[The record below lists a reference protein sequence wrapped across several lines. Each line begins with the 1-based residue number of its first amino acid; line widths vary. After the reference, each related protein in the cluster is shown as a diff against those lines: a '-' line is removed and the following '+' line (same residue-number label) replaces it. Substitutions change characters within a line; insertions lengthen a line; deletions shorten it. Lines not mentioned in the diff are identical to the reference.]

1 MRRQVEVLVC
11 CLLLGVIRLTAQT
24 TVTTTGGTTNSVPVF
39 TGGATLGSSIITQ
52 SNGNI
57 GIGTA
62 SPAYKLQVNGAIQSV
77 VSGSF
82 GLSVTGNSSSYEGAD
97 IGITRSASGPGVGNS
112 PSLQFIDTATAT
124 GDVIQS
130 YQGQLQFWQDLG
142 PGWNQIMTINGSGNV
157 GIGATNAVLPL
168 TVAGTPG
175 YASVSGSP
183 SPRPGSL
190 RLITNT
196 ANSSTVELG
205 LLDAQPYGAWIQSSN
220 GGTAGALPLTLNPSG
235 GNVGIGTTTPGALLE
250 IDGSL
255 KLTSGSGAS
264 VTFADGTAQTTAWTG
279 VLCGGDYAEA
289 VDVAGDLRRYG
300 PGDVLVIASDKDD
313 DVEKA
318 SEPYSTKVVGI
329 YATKPGVIG
338 RRQSLGDSPDAVPMA
353 MVGIVPAK
361 VSAENGPVHK
371 GDLLVTASI
380 PGYAMKGTDR
390 SRMLGAV
397 IGKALGNLDSGT
409 GVIEAVVTLQ

>member
-1 MRRQVEVLVC
+1 MLAIYIAAFAA
-11 CLLLGVIRLTAQT
+11 GASAQT
-24 TVTTTGGTTNSVPVF
+24 T
-39 TGGATLGSSIITQ
+39 
-52 SNGNI
+52 NI
-57 GIGTA
+57 F
-62 SPAYKLQVNGAIQSV
+62 P
-77 VSGSF
+77 
-82 GLSVTGNSSSYEGAD
+82 LS
-97 IGITRSASGPGVGNS
+97 
-112 PSLQFIDTATAT
+112 
-124 GDVIQS
+124 
-130 YQGQLQFWQDLG
+130 
-142 PGWNQIMTINGSGNV
+142 
-157 GIGATNAVLPL
+157 
-168 TVAGTPG
+168 
-175 YASVSGSP
+175 
-183 SPRPGSL
+183 
-190 RLITNT
+190 
-196 ANSSTVELG
+196 
-205 LLDAQPYGAWIQSSN
+205 
-220 GGTAGALPLTLNPSG
+220 
-235 GNVGIGTTTPGALLE
+235 GNVGIGTTSPVSQLHVFGSGNQVLTLQSTTVGFPGISFANTVGGYTNQL
-250 IDGSL
+250 DGVTGSL
-255 KLTSGSGAS
+255 YWFNGSTRNMTLLQNGYLGIGTTNPSNALSVVGTGGTANNGPAVSLITATGNAGGGGYIWGQQFLAPNALVGDYVLGMLAGVSNANYNAGYMSFHYLGSGSLNNTLSFGFYGGGEKMEINGNGN
-264 VTFADGTAQTTAWTG
+264 VGIGTTSPSAKLEVNGGLRFTSDPGGTVQTTAWTG